1 MLEKAGRWDAHNA
14 RRRERYAQDPVY
26 RAKEKRQSTERGR
39 SYRRA
44 HKEEINARARARYQ
58 AHKDEINQ
66 RSRAHYHAHKHDSA
80 SPVRKAHLKR
90 YGISPA
96 EYDALL
102 AKQNGACA
110 ICRRH
115 VKGRLCV
122 DHCHVTGMVRGLL
135 CKECNGAL
143 GYLKDDQASLVAALA
158 YLGALPRDEPGS
170 AAQRALAVHDVLP
183 PWPTRR
189 ALLTYPLIRC
199 DAAARACGVGEMTS
213 GLISTSR
220 SVPDAV
226 QRAALAERCTADPG
240 PPRTVTVPGLQRS
253 TSRCAAPGTREK
265 SSTNNTGDDMT
276 IDDAPPAG
284 GKPTSPMRAA
294 LDAELARQSEDG
306 EGAKAGVLQLI
317 ARRLAAKA
325 LEGDLGAIREI
336 FDRIDGKP
344 VAGSAPEQTAR
355 KVEMQWKE

>member
-1 MLEKAGRWDAHNA
+1 MPENAERRDARNA

-26 RAKEKRQSTERGR
+26 RAKE
-39 SYRRA
+39 
-44 HKEEINARARARYQ
+44 NARCHAHYQ
-58 AHKDEINQ
+58 AHKQEISE
-66 RSRAHYHAHKHDSA
+66 RCRARYHAQKHESA
-80 SPVRKAHLKR
+80 SPARRAQLKR

-102 AKQNGACA
+102 AKQGGACA
-110 ICRRH
+110 ICRRRT
-115 VKGRLCV
+115 KGRLCI

-135 CKECNGAL
+135 CNECNGAL
-143 GYLKDDQASLVAALA
+143 GYLRDDQASLVAALA
-158 YLGALPRDEPGS
+158 YLAALPRDRPGS

-189 ALLTYPLIRC
+189 ALLTYPPIRC
-199 DAAARACGVGEMTS
+199 D
-213 GLISTSR
+213 TSR
-220 SVPDAV
+220 CVPDAV
-226 QRAALAERCTADPG
+226 QRGALAERCTADPG
-240 PPRTVTVPGLQRS
+240 PPRTVTVPVLQRS
-253 TSRCAAPGTREK
+253 TSRCAAPGTRER

-284 GKPTSPMRAA
+284 GKPTSPMREA

-306 EGAKAGVLQLI
+306 DGAKAGVLQLI

-336 FDRIDGKP
+336 FDRIDGKS
-344 VAGSAPEQTAR
+344 VAGSAPEQTQT
-355 KVEMQWKE
+355 KVEMQWKA